1 MKQFLAVI
9 GLLVLVVAISIPL
22 LFFKTYIIMDLSGLW
37 DIKQI
42 GELGFNKVLGIMLII
57 NLFNMK
63 NPKSDPK
70 DKGKDSVEIMGEL
83 VGRQI
88 GYGFI
93 LLIGWGMSYLIHMF
107 V

>member
-1 MKQFLAVI
+1 MKQFLASI
-9 GLLVLVVAISIPL
+9 GLLVLIVALSIPL
-22 LFFKTYIIMDLSGLW
+22 LFFKTYIIMDLGGLW

-57 NLFNMK
+57 NIFTIK

-70 DKGKDSVEIMGEL
+70 DKGKDSIELMGEL
-83 VGRQI
+83 VGKI
-88 GYGFI
+88 GRA
-93 LLIGWGMSYLIHMF
+93 H